1 MDREQF
7 IRVLK
12 DCIRSATHKEYPN
25 IEMEKLSDHGL
36 IELAELVRDV
46 LQLRLDNIQ
55 KAALPLMPTDGN
67 LH

>member
-25 IEMEKLSDHGL
+25 IEMEKLSDRGL
-36 IELAELVRDV
+36 IELAELVRDI
-46 LQLRLDNIQ
+46 LQMRLD
-55 KAALPLMPTDGN
+55 KLERVELPVMPSDGKF
-67 LH
+67 H